1 MAHSPKFDRSG
12 TSILVSHFNQNLD
25 PAHKQDQSRPE
36 GRNQEHGATNGGNG
50 NGNGHG
56 SAPLVAGSNREQVMI
71 EFQQS
76 MLAITRSFLE
86 AQQQVMMAYLGSP
99 VGGHVNQPP
108 DFSHPAHGQGAA
120 EASVQYQGQ
129 HQRQVPAHNQANPT
143 LLEYPVAPVYAS
155 PLPGAYG
162 QPAPAASF
170 EQVQAGPDLYQA
182 VPEGYQPAPEQYQP
196 QAVGSIAPAQPSV
209 PSPERPADYSA
220 DAALTPVAQ
229 PPVVSET
236 DAPALSAEALVE
248 TLIDIVSDR
257 TGYPKEML
265 DPTLDMEA
273 DLGIDSIKKIEI
285 LNALRKLLPVA
296 KQAQIEESMERIAT
310 IKTLAGVMDWIRDEF
325 GDQAAAP
332 GAEASSPSAA
342 SSPSVVAPSGA
353 PETTPSS
360 PSAVAPSG
368 APAPQVANALSE
380 SAQSAASVFSS
391 SPAPIKPRARLNGCA
406 VSHPEA
412 GVVAFTV
419 AFGPENDLYLND
431 HKFNQV
437 PVMPMAVALELMAEA
452 ACSVYP
458 GYSLSSV
465 ENLDI
470 PAGITFEGGAK
481 ELTVVVRN
489 RQGTTNGAQSDHVGV
504 STAVTTGGANGR
516 VHFKAKIELTR
527 SLNGRNGASS
537 EALAEFPAL
546 RNPERRLPTVDEIY
560 GKLMFHGPLMQ
571 GICQVTEL
579 GEDGISGV
587 LRSSDIKS
595 CVASANGDN
604 WIIDPILLDSA
615 MQLAG
620 IWARHYHD
628 IMVLPTGFTRLRL
641 YKNGAD
647 SGSFA
652 NLTGKIHVPVEYDKG
667 QLLCDLAIYSDGK
680 PVMTVEGLGGVG
692 SKSFN
697 KLAAQS

>member
-1 MAHSPKFDRSG
+1 MAHSAKFDGTG
-12 TSILVSHFNQNLD
+12 TSILVSHFNQNHD
-25 PAHKQDQSRPE
+25 PAKQTEHSSDQGS
-36 GRNQEHGATNGGNG
+36 TNGGHG
-50 NGNGHG
+50 NGFGA
-56 SAPLVAGSNREQVMI
+56 APVAAGSNREQVMI

-76 MLAITRSFLE
+76 MLQITKSFLE

-99 VGGHVNQPP
+99 ASGQVNQAPL
-108 DFSHPAHGQGAA
+108 SISQPAYEQGAVH
-120 EASVQYQGQ
+120 EYQSAPQTMSQPQLPQTQAYTAPQFGAQ
-129 HQRQVPAHNQANPT
+129 PGYAPQPGNVPQT
-143 LLEYPVAPVYAS
+143 EYVE
-155 PLPGAYG
+155 
-162 QPAPAASF
+162 PAPAATVEYAYEAQS
-170 EQVQAGPDLYQA
+170 APYAYQA
-182 VPEGYQPAPEQYQP
+182 FPETNQVAPTLASSPETELQPA
-196 QAVGSIAPAQPSV
+196 V
-209 PSPERPADYSA
+209 SA
-220 DAALTPVAQ
+220 VAQ
-229 PPVVSET
+229 PPSGVAAAKNSAESDSPT
-236 DAPALSAEALVE
+236 LSAEALVE

-285 LNALRKLLPVA
+285 LNALRKLLPAA

-325 GDQAAAP
+325 GDQAATAAAAPVTTATTP
-332 GAEASSPSAA
+332 GASTATTSASRATTSASTATTSA
-342 SSPSVVAPSGA
+342 STATASTAPSVVAPTQTPNAA
-353 PETTPSS
+353 PIPS
-360 PSAVAPSG
+360 PSA
-368 APAPQVANALSE
+368 
-380 SAQSAASVFSS
+380 
-391 SPAPIKPRARLNGCA
+391 IKPKARLNGSA
-406 VSHPEA
+406 VSQPEP

-419 AFGPENDLYLND
+419 SFGPDNDLYLND

-437 PVMPMAVALELMAEA
+437 PVMPMAAALELMAAA

-458 GYSLSSV
+458 GFTLSSV

-470 PAGITFEGGAK
+470 PAGITFESGAR

-489 RQGTTNGAQSDHVGV
+489 AQAAANGADSDHVTV
-504 STAVTTGGANGR
+504 STAVTTGGVNGR
-516 VHFKAKIELTR
+516 VHFKAKIELSR
-527 SLNGRNGASS
+527 SLNGNNGTPSA
-537 EALAEFPAL
+537 ETLAVFPAV
-546 RNPERRLPTVDEIY
+546 RNPAGKLPTIDEIY

-587 LRSSDIKS
+587 LRPSDIKR
-595 CVASANGDN
+595 CVRSANGDD

-641 YKNGAD
+641 YKNGANG
-647 SGSFA
+647 GSHA
-652 NLTGKIHVPVEYDKG
+652 NLTGKIHVPVEYDQG
-667 QLLCDLAIYSDGK
+667 QLRCDLAIYDDGK
-680 PVMTVEGLGGVG
+680 PVMIVEGLGGVG